1 MKPSRIL
8 VFGSTIALLVSILPP
23 AVQADRRAESS
34 LPTTLDRLASE
45 GRGQRELAQYVFKTQ
60 GCRNCH
66 TVGHDGKLGF
76 TAKGKDLAKAFT
88 GCIDMLTAMTVI
100 VQVSAD
106 SRSSK
111 QRQVASHFEEFGCT
125 ACHRVAPG
133 ELSLTDVGNRLKNLH
148 LGCVDVEKLVADRR
162 TPKN

>member
-1 MKPSRIL
+1 MNRTWMIPLGGALAFL
-8 VFGSTIALLVSILPP
+8 VFTQPQAIKAEPSLTI
-23 AVQADRRAESS
+23 
-34 LPTTLDRLASE
+34 TLDRMVSQ
-45 GRGQRELAQYVFKTQ
+45 GKGQRELAQYVFKTQ
-60 GCRNCH
+60 GCNNCH

-100 VQVSAD
+100 VQVPQDNRSA
-106 SRSSK
+106 K
-111 QRQVASHFEEFGCT
+111 QTQIASHFEEFGCT

-133 ELSLTDVGNRLKNLH
+133 ELSLTDVGARLKNLH

-162 TPKN
+162 SSKN